1 MLVRILQNETFLT
14 VLSGVI
20 VFVLGQIYLENVIR
34 PNSRFRDLKAKIA
47 CDLIFYADRY
57 SNPLDLEETYE
68 ENTREHY
75 KQAGEGLRKLAAE
88 IQGFI
93 EIRRWYNFSIPEDKD
108 LHSVSRNL
116 IGLSNSLWC
125 YRVHGRDV
133 WQENIDMVREIRE
146 LLDIE
151 TD

>member
-75 KQAGEGLRKLAAE
+75 KQAG
-88 IQGFI
+88 FI

-125 YRVHGRDV
+125 YRVHGRDI